1 MTMSQRNAIIENI
14 NYHLDSRVIA
24 ASIRPAYQVVAE
36 GRDRSIVQ
44 LSEDFVEYLLD
55 DGRCLID
62 NEHDDAARKELH
74 QLMLGPLGGQVV
86 RATCVRPGDYE
97 LAADGEVQVIIWAR
111 EDDLASG
118 DFLRAWGSSV
128 HALCERPLEVLTHY
142 EVCPTCSGS
151 GTVVNPSIDAGGIT
165 RETFDDDPQFERDYF
180 GGRFDV
186 KCPSCTGKRVVAAV
200 QFRGE
205 LALLGE
211 LIAEWDQAQVE
222 DAHERARE
230 RAYGY

>member
-24 ASIRPAYQVVAE
+24 ASIRPAYRLVVE
-36 GRDRSIVQ
+36 GPDRSIIH
-44 LSEDFVEYLLD
+44 LSEDFVEHLLD
-55 DGRCLID
+55 DGRCFID
-62 NEHDDAARKELH
+62 DEHDDDARKELH
-74 QLMLGPLGGQVV
+74 RLMLGALGARVV
-86 RATCVRPGDYE
+86 RATCVRPGHYE
-97 LAADGEVQVIIWAR
+97 LADDGQVQVITWA
-111 EDDLASG
+111 ETDDLASG
-118 DFLRAWGSSV
+118 DFRRAWEASV
-128 HALCERPLEVLTHY
+128 EGLTRRRLEVLTHY

-165 RETFDDDPQFERDYF
+165 REAFDDDPQFERDYF

-205 LALLGE
+205 LALLGK
-211 LIAEWDQAQVE
+211 LIPEWDQAQVE